1 MQSLLILKAKAMT
14 IEGKSKINLALNI
27 EGTLPNGYHSI
38 KTVFQQ
44 VSLSDEISME
54 FGRDGVNLTCSQAKI
69 PSDEKNI
76 AYRAAVSFY
85 EATGISDG
93 VAIHIEKRIPS
104 EAGLAGGS
112 ADAAAVLKGM
122 NDYYG
127 KPLSDDR
134 LIQLGLTLG
143 ADVPF
148 CILGGTALAEGV
160 GEILTPIESKIKEK
174 VLIVKPKV
182 GVSTPWAYKELD
194 KKGFTP
200 VDVQKVIASLKNGDF
215 LSLCQS
221 MGNVFEQVVLPE
233 FGEVKAVKEKLFD
246 LGAMGAMMSGSGT
259 AVFAFFKNQ
268 NAMENAFNHFKENG
282 LDVFITEMI

>member
-1 MQSLLILKAKAMT
+1 MT

-54 FGRDGVNLTCSQAKI
+54 FGKSGVSLTCSEAKI
-69 PSDEKNI
+69 PSDERNI

-85 EATGISDG
+85 DATGISDG

-122 NDYYG
+122 NAHY
-127 KPLSDDR
+127 KNPLSDER
-134 LIQLGLTLG
+134 LMELGLALG

-160 GEILTPIESKIKEK
+160 GEILTPFESKIKKK
-174 VLIVKPKV
+174 VLIVKPGV

-200 VDVQKVIASLKNGDF
+200 VDVKKVIESLKNDDF
-215 LSLCQS
+215 LSLCQN

-233 FGEVKAVKEKLFD
+233 FGEVKAVKEKLLS
-246 LGAMGAMMSGSGT
+246 LGATGAMMSGSGT
-259 AVFAFFKNQ
+259 AVFAFFEDD
-268 NAMENAFNHFKENG
+268 NALENAFCHFKENG
-282 LDVFITEMI
+282 LDVFIADMI

>member
-1 MQSLLILKAKAMT
+1 MT

-54 FGRDGVNLTCSQAKI
+54 FGKSGVSLTCSEAKI
-69 PSDEKNI
+69 PSDERNI

-85 EATGISDG
+85 DATGISDG

-122 NDYYG
+122 NAHYG
-127 KPLSDDR
+127 NPLSDER
-134 LIQLGLTLG
+134 LMELGLALG

-215 LSLCQS
+215 LSLCKS

-233 FGEVKAVKEKLFD
+233 FGEVKAVKEKL
-246 LGAMGAMMSGSGT
+246 LSIGATGAMMSGSGT
-259 AVFAFFKNQ
+259 AVFAFFEDD
-268 NAMENAFNHFKENG
+268 NALENAFCHFKENG
-282 LDVFITEMI
+282 LDVFIADMI